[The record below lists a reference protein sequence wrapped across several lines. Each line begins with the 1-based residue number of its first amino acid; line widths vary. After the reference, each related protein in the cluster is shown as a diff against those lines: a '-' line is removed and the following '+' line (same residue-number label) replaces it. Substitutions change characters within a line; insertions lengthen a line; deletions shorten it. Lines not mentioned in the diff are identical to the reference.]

1 MARVPRT
8 IKVPAVLIAVAVT
21 AVIALRSIGSPRT
34 MARIGDVMHVGSE
47 HIGPAPWPDGSSFSV
62 DPYWASLRKRYLPG
76 LSRYVGLQ
84 WLSKY
89 VGPDTQ
95 WSVLNMHAENLGALC
110 RQRGFQWV
118 KVEQVG
124 ERAGGPV
131 CLVVDKRVPREWLLD
146 KPRMDS
152 LPMRQ
157 KLKLER
163 PECFREDPQVKALIG
178 TTWVLVD
185 REDPEGSLGRLLPGD
200 RIHFG
205 PVELTCRAVAQT
217 NLAQRAWEPHIS
229 ERAFSLSVYE
239 VRGDTFS
246 GMAFVVTK
254 SGDTMTLVP
263 RATVKHDADG
273 TRSDYHEDQGG
284 FPQVRYRLAKPN
296 EGQPNV
302 AP

>member
-1 MARVPRT
+1 MAGVLL
-8 IKVPAVLIAVAVT
+8 AVVVT
-21 AVIALRSIGSPRT
+21 AVIALQTIGPRRT

-47 HIGPAPWPDGSSFSV
+47 HIGPAPWPHGSSFSV

-95 WSVLNMHAENLGALC
+95 WSVLNMHAENLGELC

-118 KVEQVG
+118 KVEKVG
-124 ERAGGPV
+124 ERADAV
-131 CLVVDKRVPREWLLD
+131 LCLVVDKRVPREWLLER
-146 KPRMDS
+146 PRMGS
-152 LPMRQ
+152 LLMRQ

-178 TTWVLVD
+178 TTWILID
-185 REDPEGSLGRLLPGD
+185 RDDPEGSLARLLPGEQM
-200 RIHFG
+200 HFG
-205 PVELTCRAVAQT
+205 AVELTCGTATDA
-217 NLAQRAWEPHIS
+217 NLGQRSWDLNIWGTTL
-229 ERAFSLSVYE
+229 SLSVYE
-239 VRGDTFS
+239 VHGETFS
-246 GMAFVVTK
+246 GMVFVVSK

-273 TRSDYHEDQGG
+273 TRSDDHEDQGS
-284 FPQVRYRLAKPN
+284 FPQVRYRLAKQN